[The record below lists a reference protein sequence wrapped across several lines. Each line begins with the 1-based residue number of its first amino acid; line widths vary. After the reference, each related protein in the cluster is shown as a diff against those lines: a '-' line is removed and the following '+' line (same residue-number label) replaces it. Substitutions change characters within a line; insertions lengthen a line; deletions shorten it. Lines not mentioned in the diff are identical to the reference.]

1 MYEFRNHTRSAWRK
15 SVERAA
21 KLVAAGKM
29 PEEEFAAAPDSPH
42 PGDPKPA
49 ALLATARKNRAA
61 ELAWEAGAADR
72 AAARRAEEE
81 ARERQLAACAH
92 EPAVIVA
99 GEDSTIV
106 FRGTLAECMAKASLY
121 ESGVARPKCRRNS
134 HGWAF
139 AVVCEAAGGE
149 VYSHCISN

>member
-49 ALLATARKNRAA
+49 ALLAAARRNREA

-81 ARERQLAACAH
+81 AHEQRLRACAH

-99 GEDSTIV
+99 GEDSKIV
-106 FRGTLAECMAKASLY
+106 FRGTLEDCMAMASMY
-121 ESGVARPKCRRNS
+121 ESGTRRPKCRRS
-134 HGWAF
+134 ADGWAF